1 MKSENLI
8 KLETYLLKIADN
20 KKIALAFS
28 GGVDSSILLYVAKNI
43 GMDVFAVTFDTK
55 LTEKMI
61 SISGAK
67 SFADSLSVPY
77 ERLYIDIL
85 SIPEIKNNDGE
96 RCFYC
101 KKEMFSRLRMLANER
116 GYDVICDGTNADDLL
131 EYRPG
136 LKAKKE
142 CGVISP
148 IADCGLTKNDIRKIG
163 NELSLEI
170 ANAPSSPCLLT
181 RFPYGTHITGE
192 MLEAVETGESELK
205 KFGYKDVRL
214 RIHGD
219 IARIELPLGTDCENI
234 SVSRLQKILEPIG
247 VKYITLDL
255 LGLRSGSMDI

>member
-1 MKSENLI
+1 MKSE
-8 KLETYLLKIADN
+8 KLTGLENYLMKIASD

-28 GGVDSSILLYVAKNI
+28 GGVDSSVLLYVAKNI
-43 GMDVFAVTFDTK
+43 GLDVLAVTFDTK

-67 SFADSLSVPY
+67 SFADSLAVSY
-77 ERLYIDIL
+77 ERLCVDTL
-85 SIPEIKNNDGE
+85 TIPEIRDNDKE
-96 RCFYC
+96 RCYYC
-101 KKEMFSRLRMLANER
+101 KKEMFSKLRILAHER
-116 GYDVICDGTNADDLL
+116 GYSVICDGTNSDDLL

-136 LKAKKE
+136 LKAKEE

-148 IADCGLTKNDIRKIG
+148 IADCGLSKKDIREIG

-170 ANAPSSPCLLT
+170 AKEPSSPCLLT

-192 MLEAVETGESELK
+192 MLEAVEAGESELK
-205 KFGYKDVRL
+205 KCGYENVRL

-219 IARIELPLGTDCENI
+219 IARIELPTCVDIGHIPVFD
-234 SVSRLQKILEPIG
+234 LQKILSPLG

>member
-1 MKSENLI
+1 MKSE
-8 KLETYLLKIADN
+8 KLTRLEAYLTEVADD

-28 GGVDSSILLYVAKNI
+28 GGVDSSILLYVAKGI
-43 GMDVFAVTFDTK
+43 GIDVLAVTFDTK

-67 SFADSLSVPY
+67 SFAGSLSVPY
-77 ERLYIDIL
+77 ERLCVDTL
-85 SIPEIKNNDGE
+85 SVPEIRNNDRE
-96 RCFYC
+96 RCYYC
-101 KKEMFSRLRMLANER
+101 KRAMFSRLRMLADER
-116 GYDVICDGTNADDLL
+116 GYSVICDGTNADDLL

-148 IADCGLTKNDIRKIG
+148 IADCGLKKNDIREIG

-170 ANAPSSPCLLT
+170 AKAPSAPCLLT
-181 RFPYGTHITGE
+181 RFPYGTHVTGK
-192 MLEAVETGESELK
+192 MLEAAEAGEAELK
-205 KFGYKDVRL
+205 KSGYKSVRL

-219 IARIELPLGTDCENI
+219 IARIELPLDTDPGH
-234 SVSRLQKILEPIG
+234 VPVAVLQKILSPIG